1 MTATGSGTVDGRI
14 VKSLSHPLRQRI
26 LHVLS
31 EGVVSPNQLAQRLGE
46 PLGNVSYHVKI
57 LLENDAIELV
67 ETRPVRGAI
76 EHFYRGTIRPF
87 LDDTHWAQLPL
98 ATRRTMFAQKLEE
111 IGDHLTAAG
120 LANGFDRTETHV
132 SWTPLQLDEQGWH
145 EMAELLVGVLGEA
158 ARIEAAS
165 LARLG
170 EAGESAEVI
179 RSEVAIQHFE
189 RAPKDESGDAAARPA
204 RRPRKKTRS
213 AG

>member
-1 MTATGSGTVDGRI
+1 MTASGTGTVDERI

-87 LDDTHWAQLPL
+87 LEDRHWAQLPL
-98 ATRRTMFAQKLEE
+98 ATRRTLFAQKLED
-111 IGDHLTAAG
+111 IGEHLTAAS

-132 SWTPLQLDEQGWH
+132 SWIPLQLDEQGWQD
-145 EMAELLVGVLGEA
+145 MAKVLADALEQA
-158 ARIEAAS
+158 SRIEAES
-165 LARLG
+165 LTRLA

-179 RSEVAIQHFE
+179 RSELAMQHFE
-189 RAPKDESGDAAARPA
+189 RAPKDESSDPGERRA
-204 RRPRKKTRS
+204 RRPRQKARS